1 MTSGFRLFQ
10 LFEFFQEDWDIR
22 REDQT
27 DIRVWEVSD
36 PVYIMP
42 IEFPAKFHSE
52 PNFVIRRRQLV
63 TATNVIQS

>member
-1 MTSGFRLFQ
+1 MTCGFRLFQ

-36 PVYIMP
+36 PVYN
-42 IEFPAKFHSE
+42 AYRVSSE
-52 PNFVIRRRQLV
+52 I
-63 TATNVIQS
+63 S